1 MALLVK
7 RDLKAGVMETG
18 CRRKQRKA
26 FRREDGLRSLCWF
39 ALRLPRTLSTATLQF
54 SLCCLQRR
62 ASVFFQIREQLILKM
77 GVKKRHRMLVPMA
90 LYRLKSGQYSV
101 VVRRTVRPPI
111 FCTVSITLHFS
122 DFRRVKA
129 HSFVVNS

>member
-1 MALLVK
+1 VNLSKYFVTLNHESLMNLLRKNIHDKRGIELVK
-7 RDLKAGVMETG
+7 RDLNAGVMETG

-77 GVKKRHRMLVPMA
+77 GVKKTQKLSAAVA
-90 LYRLKSGQYSV
+90 
-101 VVRRTVRPPI
+101 I
-111 FCTVSITLHFS
+111 
-122 DFRRVKA
+122 
-129 HSFVVNS
+129 

>member
-1 MALLVK
+1 MSMRNVEYVKSYRGDISLDSIIFCERISTTNVALLVK

-77 GVKKRHRMLVPMA
+77 GVTKRRNCGCGYLISCVCSPS
-90 LYRLKSGQYSV
+90 Y
-101 VVRRTVRPPI
+101 
-111 FCTVSITLHFS
+111 
-122 DFRRVKA
+122 
-129 HSFVVNS
+129 